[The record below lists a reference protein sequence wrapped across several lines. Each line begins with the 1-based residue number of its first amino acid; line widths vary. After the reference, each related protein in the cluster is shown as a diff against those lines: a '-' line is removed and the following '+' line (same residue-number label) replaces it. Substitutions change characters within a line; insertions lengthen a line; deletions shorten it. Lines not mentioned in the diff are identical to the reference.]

1 MQRKK
6 KRTVQPLSI
15 PDIEA
20 LRGLF
25 ARSRRVGIL
34 SHTHPDG
41 DAVGSSAALAAFLEE
56 ALGKV
61 DTKVILPDPPSRT
74 LHFLLRKGRTFI
86 ASESPEEAA
95 AWIESCDLL
104 VLIDA
109 NEVKR
114 TEQLEPLFA
123 ASRAEKVLIDHHV
136 GPERERFGCVFSETE
151 VSSACELL
159 FWIFMSM
166 PETGGDAS
174 KLPAV
179 SARALLAGMT
189 TDTNNFA
196 NSVFPTT
203 LQMASMLLSA
213 GVDRDALLE
222 KIYNSYRE
230 NRVRAMGYLQSEGL
244 HITPSGAAYMVATKE
259 IIGRFDIRE
268 GETEGL
274 VNVPLAIDK
283 VKVSVFLKEDNGYFR
298 VSIRSKE
305 GWSARNL
312 ARLHFH
318 GGGHEKASGGKL
330 FFPEDI
336 ASPQDAEAFLER
348 VCEEYMK

>member
-1 MQRKK
+1 M
-6 KRTVQPLSI
+6 QPLSI
-15 PDIEA
+15 SDIKA
-20 LRGLF
+20 LRLRF
-25 ARSRRVGIL
+25 AGARRVGIL

-41 DAVGSSAALAAFLEE
+41 DAVGSSSALAAFLEE
-56 ALGKV
+56 SMGK
-61 DTKVILPDPPSRT
+61 TETRVILPDAPSRT
-74 LHFLLRKGRTFI
+74 LNFLLRKGRTII
-86 ASESPEEAA
+86 ASDTPEAA
-95 AWIESCDLL
+95 RAWIESCDLL
-104 VLIDA
+104 ILIDA

-114 TEQLEPLFA
+114 TELLEPLFL
-123 ASRAEKVLIDHHV
+123 ASPAEKVLIDHHV
-136 GPERERFGCVFSETE
+136 GPERELFGCVFSETE

-159 FWIFMSM
+159 FWILMSM
-166 PETGGDAS
+166 EETEGNAAR
-174 KLPAV
+174 LPAV

-203 LQMASMLLSA
+203 LQMASMLLEA
-213 GVDRDALLE
+213 GVDRDAILE
-222 KIYNSYRE
+222 KIYNCYRE
-230 NRVRAMGYLQSEGL
+230 NRVRAMGYLQSECL
-244 HITPSGAAYMVATKE
+244 HITPSGASYMVATKE
-259 IIGRFDIRE
+259 IVKRFDIQE

-283 VKVSVFLKEDNGYFR
+283 VKVSVFLKEDDGFFR

-312 ARLHFH
+312 AKLHFH

-336 ASPQDAEAFLER
+336 ARAQDVEAFLEK